1 MIRTAKQNRA
11 LHKWYSLVAHNMK
24 EQGLSMQQVLK
35 PTYEIT
41 PTMTLIKDCIWRP
54 VQKSMTGKQSTTE
67 ITTKELQDIYLVID
81 KNFLEKWQIDL
92 PFPSAE
98 NLHLLEQLIKEH
110 NI

>member
-1 MIRTAKQNRA
+1 MIRTTRQNRA

-24 EQGLSMQQVLK
+24 EQGLSMQKVLK

-54 VQKSMTGKQSTTE
+54 VQLTMTGKESTTE
-67 ITTKELQDIYLVID
+67 ITTKELQDIYQVID
-81 KNFLEKWQIDL
+81 TNFLGKWQIDL

-98 NLHLLEQLIKEH
+98 NLHLLNQLINEY
-110 NI
+110 NL

>member
-1 MIRTAKQNRA
+1 
-11 LHKWYSLVAHNMK
+11 MK